1 MKKHQNMTEHDTF
14 RPVETFSACQG
25 QCSDLNSVETLWL
38 TKIILLLQ
46 LSELNQMKSSDVQ
59 WEITGNK
66 VIPKT
71 LNVAKVTAGSFEKT
85 ITFKQVRRELTKA
98 AFKRG

>member
-1 MKKHQNMTEHDTF
+1 MT
-14 RPVETFSACQG
+14 CQG
-25 QCSDLNSVETLWL
+25 QCLDLKCVVTPML

-98 AFKRG
+98 AFNRG